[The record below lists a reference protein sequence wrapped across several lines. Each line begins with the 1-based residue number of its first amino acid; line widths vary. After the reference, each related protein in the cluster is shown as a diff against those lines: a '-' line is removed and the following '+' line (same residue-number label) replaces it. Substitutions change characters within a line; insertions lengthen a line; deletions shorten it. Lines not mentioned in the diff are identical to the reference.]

1 VYPVA
6 FQSDYTSERS
16 RLTTFFRGFMII
28 PVYFVAILWGIA
40 AFFTII
46 AAWAVISVTGK
57 YPPGLYAFNAKV
69 LRFST
74 RANAYYYLLTD
85 VYPPFEG
92 EDHPEYPVRLEIGP
106 PLPEY
111 SRAKAF
117 FRLIVGIPV
126 LVMSYLYAL
135 LLSVVGIVSWLAIVF
150 TGKQPP
156 GLQDLLVMAES
167 YQAKAGAY
175 FMLLTESYPPI
186 TEQAQVE
193 PGAASAQLGGS

>member
-6 FQSDYTSERS
+6 FQSDYVSERN
-16 RLTTFFRGFMII
+16 RLTTFFRGLMII
-28 PVYFVAILWGIA
+28 PIYLVGILWGIA

-46 AAWAVISVTGK
+46 AAWAVVSVTGK
-57 YPPGLYAFNAKV
+57 YPPGLYEFNSKV

-74 RANAYYYLLTD
+74 RGNSYYYLLTD
-85 VYPPFEG
+85 EYPPFDGDE
-92 EDHPEYPVRLEIGP
+92 HPEYPVRVGIGP

-117 FRLIVGIPV
+117 FRIIVGIPV
-126 LVMSYLYAL
+126 LVMAYLYAL
-135 LLSVVGIVSWLAIVF
+135 LLGVVVIISWLAVVF

-156 GLQDLLVMAES
+156 GLQDLLVMAEA
-167 YQAKAGAY
+167 YQTKAGAY
-175 FMLLTESYPPI
+175 FMLLTEAYPPI